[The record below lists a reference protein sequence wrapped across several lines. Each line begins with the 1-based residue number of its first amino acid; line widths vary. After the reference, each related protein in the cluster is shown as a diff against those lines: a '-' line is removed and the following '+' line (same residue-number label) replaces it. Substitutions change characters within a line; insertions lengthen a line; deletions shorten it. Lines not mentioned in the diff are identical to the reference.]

1 MLSGIETYV
10 SSRRASII
18 KVSLKSSF
26 FYAKQSDRF
35 SKSLLGRTAS
45 PRGVGVLYLFIYPWL
60 GPYLVVW
67 ACVSMGIGGCVVT
80 CASPRVEH
88 GLA

>member
-1 MLSGIETYV
+1 M
-10 SSRRASII
+10 

-26 FYAKQSDRF
+26 FYAKQSNKF

-45 PRGVGVLYLFIYPWL
+45 PGVGVLYLFIYPWL

-67 ACVSMGIGGCVVT
+67 ACVSMGIGGCVIT